1 MGTVESGRLIKAHS
15 VRSLGSEATFNFD
28 DLKRQCDE
36 HVARARQQA
45 GDLLARA
52 EAESSDI
59 RQRAHDEG
67 YAEGQRNGLHSAQ
80 DLIESRA
87 SELAD
92 ARIKNHLL
100 TALPPLQSMVTSL
113 EIERDSWL
121 AVWEST
127 AVRLSAAIAEKLV
140 RNELRHRPELTRE
153 MLHEVLQLASGRP
166 RLQLHMHPADI
177 EQLRS
182 VGMEILEILGRVS
195 DGALVP
201 DEQIPRGGCIA
212 KTLYGEIDA
221 RIETQVQRI
230 ADELLGGI

>member
-15 VRSLGSEATFNFD
+15 VRSLGSGATFNFD

-36 HVARARQQA
+36 HVAQARQQA
-45 GDLLARA
+45 AELLAHAQA
-52 EAESSDI
+52 EAAEV

-67 YAEGQRNGLHSAQ
+67 YAEGQRAGLLSAQ

-87 SELAD
+87 TALSD
-92 ARIKNHLL
+92 ARIKDHLV
-100 TALPPLQSMVTSL
+100 TALPPLQSMVVSL
-113 EIERDSWL
+113 ESERDRWL
-121 AVWEST
+121 TTWETT

-140 RNELRHRPELTRE
+140 RNELMHRPELTRE
-153 MLHEVLQLASGRP
+153 MIHEVLQLASGRP
-166 RLQLHMHPADI
+166 RLQLHMHPDDI

-212 KTLYGEIDA
+212 KTLHGEIDA

>member
-1 MGTVESGRLIKAHS
+1 MESGRLIKAHS
-15 VRSLGSEATFNFD
+15 VRSLGSEATFNYD

-36 HVARARQQA
+36 HVAHARRQA
-45 GDLLARA
+45 AELLARA
-52 EAESSDI
+52 EAESSEI
-59 RQRAHDEG
+59 RRRAHEEG
-67 YAEGQRNGLHSAQ
+67 HAEGQKAGLHSAQ

-87 SELAD
+87 AALSD
-92 ARIKNHLL
+92 ARIKDHLL
-100 TALPPLQSMVTSL
+100 TALPPLEAIVSSL
-113 EIERDSWL
+113 ENERDCWL
-121 AVWEST
+121 TVWEST

-153 MLHEVLQLASGRP
+153 LVHDVLQLASGRP
-166 RLQLHMHPADI
+166 KLQLYMHPDDI

-201 DEQIPRGGCIA
+201 DESIPRGGCVA
-212 KTLYGEIDA
+212 KTLHGEIDA
-221 RIETQVQRI
+221 RIETQVRRI